1 MWQIARPRR
10 DQLICTARNNSHFD
24 QFASSLRRNQ
34 IMKYKLLSLVLASAV
49 ALSSASAFAANSSKQ
64 TKQTHHNSSN
74 SMNMMKG
81 QSHTSPG
88 GSASHTTTGRSKSG
102 GGKY

>member
-1 MWQIARPRR
+1 
-10 DQLICTARNNSHFD
+10 
-24 QFASSLRRNQ
+24 
-34 IMKYKLLSLVLASAV
+34 MKYKLLSLVLASAV

-88 GSASHTTTGRSKSG
+88 GGRRATPQPAPRSPAAESIDAASVRA
-102 GGKY
+102 

>member
-1 MWQIARPRR
+1 
-10 DQLICTARNNSHFD
+10 
-24 QFASSLRRNQ
+24 
-34 IMKYKLLSLVLASAV
+34 MKYKLLSLVLASAV

-81 QSHTSPG
+81 QSHTSPR
-88 GSASHTTTGRSKSG
+88 GSASHTTTGSSKSG